1 MPPRGGRA
9 RDLTR
14 LSTRRRE
21 VPETGRMHHLGAAPE
36 WMPVLGPDGRQV
48 GRTRVSALQLAS
60 RTRFQLDRLLADAE
74 AKMRV
79 AAADA
84 DYERAAQHRDEVVAV
99 RTELGRRLIPGPD
112 EGA

>member
-1 MPPRGGRA
+1 
-9 RDLTR
+9 
-14 LSTRRRE
+14 
-21 VPETGRMHHLGAAPE
+21 MHHLGAAPE

-74 AKMRV
+74 AKMRA

>member
-1 MPPRGGRA
+1 
-9 RDLTR
+9 
-14 LSTRRRE
+14 
-21 VPETGRMHHLGAAPE
+21 MHHLGAAPE

-74 AKMRV
+74 AKMRA

-84 DYERAAQHRDEVVAV
+84 DYERAQHRDEVVAV